1 MSVRKAVIPA
11 AGLGTRFL
19 PATLALPKELLPLDR
34 KPAIHWVVEEAIGAG
49 LDTVV
54 LVLARGKE
62 SLLHYFMGNPSLKG
76 RRLEGRLAHWV
87 DAVADLKSRVDLVTV
102 YQEEALGLGHAV
114 LQARSVVGDDPCA
127 VLLPD
132 DHFLPSPLPELV
144 RGHSERGLGG
154 IALRKVAPDEV
165 TRYGIVGLKEAS
177 PPHFVLDAAVEK
189 PAFADAPSD
198 LAIMGRYVLP
208 RGFMKRLAHGKPGA
222 LGEIQ
227 ITDSLH
233 AEAVERGLYGF
244 QFTGT
249 FLDLGTWEGYLEA
262 NVRIA
267 GSLPDLAL
275 RLSNA
280 LVNPAGS
287 RPAA

>member
-34 KPAIHWVVEEAIGAG
+34 KPAIHWVVEEAVAAG
-49 LDTVV
+49 VETVV

-62 SLLHYFMGNPSLKG
+62 PVAHYFLGNPALQG
-76 RRLEGRLAHWV
+76 RKLDPRLAGWV
-87 DAVADLKSRVDLVTV
+87 DAVAELRSRVDLVTV
-102 YQEEALGLGHAV
+102 YQDAALGLGHAV
-114 LQARSVVGDDPCA
+114 LQARSVVGDEPCA

-144 RGHSERGLGG
+144 RANVDQGLGG
-154 IALRKVAPDEV
+154 VALRKVSAAEV
-165 TRYGIVGLKEAS
+165 PRYGIVGIREAS
-177 PPHFVLDAAVEK
+177 APHFVLDSAIEK
-189 PAFADAPSD
+189 PAIAEAPSD

-208 RGFMKRLAHGKPGA
+208 QGFMARLANGRPGA

-233 AEAVERGLYGF
+233 AEAVEHGLYGF

-262 NVRIA
+262 NVRVA
-267 GSLPDLAL
+267 GTVPALAT

-280 LVNPAGS
+280 LANPPGHL
-287 RPAA
+287 PAA

>member
-34 KPAIHWVVEEAIGAG
+34 KPAIHWVVEEAVASGVE
-49 LDTVV
+49 TVI

-62 SLLHYFMGNPSLKG
+62 ALLHYFMGNPSLKG
-76 RRLEGRLAHWV
+76 RKLDSRLARWTEE
-87 DAVADLKSRVDLVTV
+87 VAQLRSRVELVAV

-132 DHFLPSPLPELV
+132 DHFLPSPLPALV
-144 RGHSERGLGG
+144 RGHDERGMGG
-154 IALRKVAPDEV
+154 LALRKVSPAEV
-165 TRYGIVGLKEAS
+165 SRYGIVSVKKADA
-177 PPHFVLDAAVEK
+177 PHFILDAAVEK
-189 PAFADAPSD
+189 PSLESAPSD

-208 RGFMKRLAHGKPGA
+208 RGFMRRLADGRPGA

-233 AEAVERGLYGF
+233 AEAMEHGLYGY

-262 NVRIA
+262 NARVA
-267 GSLPDLAL
+267 GSTPDLAA

-280 LVNPAGS
+280 LANPPGPM
-287 RPAA
+287 PAA

>member
-49 LDTVV
+49 LETIV

-62 SLLHYFMGNPSLKG
+62 SLLHYFMGNPNLKG
-76 RRLEGRLAHWV
+76 RKLDGRLAQWV
-87 DAVADLKSRVDLVTV
+87 DAVAQLRSRVELVAV

-144 RGHSERGLGG
+144 RGHTEKGLGG
-154 IALRKVAPDEV
+154 VALRKVTPAEV
-165 TRYGIVGLKEAS
+165 TRYGIVGIRQAA
-177 PPHFVLDAAVEK
+177 PPHFLLDAAVEK
-189 PAFADAPSD
+189 PPLVDAPSD
-198 LAIMGRYVLP
+198 MAIMGRYVLP
-208 RGFMKRLAHGKPGA
+208 AGFMRRLAEGRPGA

-233 AEAVERGLYGF
+233 AEASQKGLYGF
-244 QFTGT
+244 HFTGT

-262 NVRIA
+262 NVRMA
-267 GSLPDLAL
+267 GGTPDLTA
-275 RLSNA
+275 RLSKA
-280 LVNPAGS
+280 LVNPVGIA
-287 RPAA
+287 PTT